1 MGVRFVLAAW
11 GICKHSPCCACSLHW
26 WLAVHPTSEI
36 KRKGKTFFET
46 MKVTKTK
53 KVPHKF
59 SLIHAD
65 LCGFLS

>member
-1 MGVRFVLAAW
+1 MGVRFVLAAR
-11 GICKHSPCCACSLHW
+11 GICKHSTSCACSLRW
-26 WLAVHPTSEI
+26 RLAVHPALEI
-36 KRKGKTFFET
+36 ICKGNANFEN
-46 MKVTKTK
+46 MEITKTK